1 MQASRWCSPEQRPF
15 TSRHPRWFT
24 RRGVAWYTKVVPRL
38 TNRPPRGNRRCRS
51 HSCASTLGQAA
62 FSIFLRVGGTTSTA
76 SRRQS
81 CCVHGCELYHVMRAL
96 RSAPASHAH
105 DDERPPRGLCRF
117 SLLLVSPPHATRRYK
132 AYNANR
138 TRVERRKAVAWT
150 ALPVV
155 LLLSLATFGGRRA
168 AAAVRHRMWL
178 PQARCRSWAHRVSG
192 TRSLGRGSVLSI
204 FPEFRPRMWDAAG
217 AVFTR

>member
-1 MQASRWCSPEQRPF
+1 MHAMMLSLSATASMRTSSFAVAVKVRMSSITCSAL
-15 TSRHPRWFT
+15 
-24 RRGVAWYTKVVPRL
+24 GA
-38 TNRPPRGNRRCRS
+38 
-51 HSCASTLGQAA
+51 AAALGQPSA
-62 FSIFLRVGGTTSTA
+62 F
-76 SRRQS
+76 
-81 CCVHGCELYHVMRAL
+81 AL
-96 RSAPASHAH
+96 ASHAH

-117 SLLLVSPPHATRRYK
+117 SLLLVSSPHATRRYK

-192 TRSLGRGSVLSI
+192 TRDHLGGGRFSV
-204 FPEFRPRMWDAAG
+204 FFRSFGPGWWMRDAAG